1 VLKKAADNLLVL
13 INDIL
18 DFSKIN
24 ASKLEL
30 DNTFFDI
37 RKLVDDIYLTNAFKA
52 QEAGNNFKLDIDP
65 QIPNWLYGD
74 SHRLTQVL
82 NNLLSNA
89 IKFTQNG
96 AVTFSLKLLDM
107 AGTRCL
113 IGFAVQDTGIGI
125 ENDKL
130 THIFSPF
137 TQSSGSITRQFGGTG
152 LGLAITAELLKLMHS
167 QIKVETAVGKGST
180 FSFNIDLLFAEN
192 DASEP
197 DPLLDQEQDLHQ
209 AKILL
214 VEDTPFNILFT
225 TQLLQGWNTFV
236 EVAENGLLAVEQL
249 KTKRFDLVLMDL
261 HMPVMDGYT
270 ATRQIREFNRYTPI
284 MALTASTTAEIRD
297 KIFDAGMQDYVTKP
311 VDSTQ
316 LFLQMQR
323 LIKLAKSK
331 QGEAISQMV

>member
-1 VLKKAADNLLVL
+1 M
-13 INDIL
+13 
-18 DFSKIN
+18 
-24 ASKLEL
+24 
-30 DNTFFDI
+30 
-37 RKLVDDIYLTNAFKA
+37 
-52 QEAGNNFKLDIDP
+52 
-65 QIPNWLYGD
+65 
-74 SHRLTQVL
+74 HRQV
-82 NNLLSNA
+82 
-89 IKFTQNG
+89 
-96 AVTFSLKLLDM
+96 
-107 AGTRCL
+107 
-113 IGFAVQDTGIGI
+113 
-125 ENDKL
+125 
-130 THIFSPF
+130 
-137 TQSSGSITRQFGGTG
+137 
-152 LGLAITAELLKLMHS
+152 
-167 QIKVETAVGKGST
+167 KVETAVGKGST